1 MFDIFLCAIKSLFR
15 KRLRTVFTAG
25 SITIGVMMVVIVTI
39 ISSAGKRVVNKEFQ
53 SLGLSGIS
61 ITTTQSAVNDGQHGI
76 SAEGLE
82 IIRNTRN
89 VSTAMPLLIQFAS
102 SLIRDTRC
110 DTIIC
115 GIDAGAVQAISL
127 HLKYGRMI
135 TKGDV
140 RSVENI
146 CVIDETLAKT
156 AYGRENITGKTI
168 SLQIN
173 GVDNQFLIV
182 GIAKA
187 GSALLSN
194 LGEIIPGMVYI
205 PYSTLQTLT
214 GRMNFDQVAVRV
226 ANQGEIAETG
236 SQIIKRLEHLTGCRG
251 YFRAENLTLHR
262 DRLGGLLDIIS
273 LILTA
278 LSAISMVV
286 SGLGIMTIMLVSV
299 NERMREIGIKKS
311 IGASRGRIMLEFL
324 TESVAISLIGSLTGI
339 IMGSAVSAVGLGLYG
354 QSMPFNLRNMA
365 AIVLVSIAIGAIF
378 GVYPAVKA
386 AKLRPVDALRME

>member
-15 KRLRTVFTAG
+15 KRLRTVLTAG

-82 IIRNTRN
+82 VIRNTRN

-110 DTIIC
+110 DTIIY

-140 RSVENI
+140 LGREYLRHRRNPR
-146 CVIDETLAKT
+146 KT

-236 SQIIKRLEHLTGCRG
+236 SQIIKRLEHLTGSRG

-262 DRLGGLLDIIS
+262 DRLGGLLDIIG

-311 IGASRGRIMLEFL
+311 IGASRGRIMLGL
-324 TESVAISLIGSLTGI
+324 TESVAISLIGSPDRDYNRQRGF
-339 IMGSAVSAVGLGLYG
+339 GGGAWLYG
-354 QSMPFNLRNMA
+354 QSMPFILRDMA
-365 AIVLVSIAIGAIF
+365 AIVFVSIAIGAVF
-378 GVYPAVKA
+378 GFT
-386 AKLRPVDALRME
+386 LRSKPQNSDRLTH